1 MGSSLDIVLV
11 VDLCVFAFTLYYTYD
26 MYISAD
32 NSKVRRCISV
42 SVYLVYDMG
51 TEPNFQMN
59 KLCFPIEWCDASPP
73 SQQQLGNIWR
83 NRNFLWHS

>member
-11 VDLCVFAFTLYYTYD
+11 VDFLLLHYIIRIYT
-26 MYISAD
+26 SAD